1 MAHATFYIA
10 EANGLTDFEF
20 ETLDIVASLPKAFGY
35 SLEVSGNV
43 NVLNFAGA
51 YGKAGV
57 NYVVY
62 PKGKYSWFP
71 FEYLYAGY
79 SLNFI
84 ALHGEL
90 KKTIESLL
98 NVKKAKDLLK
108 LAGGGI
114 SAGVSPFVAWK
125 KDNEIAPKSWTGWF
139 VANTLS
145 VKARAGLGITVGGSI
160 FAGTYAKW
168 GWDPNFDFDKA
179 KNDNQWYGGTIDVG
193 VAGGTP
199 AIEVGLYYA
208 SKFWLMDEN
217 RVYSWKRDGLKFGL
231 RWYNFLDVKID
242 LIPVFEKAMGIKFP
256 KWLKKI
262 ISTTRY
268 FVINEGIESEEHYAL
283 MDDREDIEARY
294 KEALAIEGYDSAFF
308 ASLDTND
315 NNNQV

>member
-1 MAHATFYIA
+1 MANATFYIA

-35 SLEVSGNV
+35 SIEVSGNV

-62 PKGKYSWFP
+62 PKGKFSWFP

-114 SAGVSPFVAWK
+114 SAGVSPFVVWK
-125 KDNEIAPKSWTGWF
+125 TDNKTDPGSWEGWF

-145 VKARAGLGITVGGSI
+145 VKSKSRSGNNSWRVSFCGNIRKMGMGS
-160 FAGTYAKW
+160 
-168 GWDPNFDFDKA
+168 
-179 KNDNQWYGGTIDVG
+179 
-193 VAGGTP
+193 
-199 AIEVGLYYA
+199 
-208 SKFWLMDEN
+208 SKL
-217 RVYSWKRDGLKFGL
+217 
-231 RWYNFLDVKID
+231 
-242 LIPVFEKAMGIKFP
+242 
-256 KWLKKI
+256 
-262 ISTTRY
+262 
-268 FVINEGIESEEHYAL
+268 
-283 MDDREDIEARY
+283 
-294 KEALAIEGYDSAFF
+294 
-308 ASLDTND
+308 
-315 NNNQV
+315 

>member
-1 MAHATFYIA
+1 MK
-10 EANGLTDFEF
+10 
-20 ETLDIVASLPKAFGY
+20 TLRLKTIDGKTSFQNVTASFSTALPKAFGY
-35 SLEVSGNV
+35 SMELSGNV

-62 PKGKYSWFP
+62 PKGDFSWFP
-71 FEYLYAGY
+71 FEYVYAGY

-125 KDNEIAPKSWTGWF
+125 TDNKTDPGSWEGWF

-145 VKARAGLGITVGGSI
+145 VKARAGLGITVGGSL

-168 GWDPNFDFDKA
+168 GWDPLNFDFDKA
-179 KNDNQWYGGTIDVG
+179 KKEKQWYGGTIDVG

-199 AIEVGLYYA
+199 AIEIGLHYA

-217 RVYSWKRDGLKFGL
+217 RIYSWKKDGLKFGL
-231 RWYNFLDVKID
+231 RWYNFLNVKID

-283 MDDREDIEARY
+283 MDDREEIEARY
-294 KEALAIEGYDSAFF
+294 KEALAMEGYDSAFF

-315 NNNQV
+315 NSNMV